1 MKPINRQ
8 TISTVKKRFAYKYP
22 SIKKFSKK
30 IEQRLITMINK
41 EEDEDNE
48 QSVWPFAFSGKL
60 KLS

>member
-1 MKPINRQ
+1 MKPITRQ
-8 TISTVKKRFAYKYP
+8 TISKVKRRFAYKYP

-48 QSVWPFAFSGKL
+48 QSLWPYVFSGKL
-60 KLS
+60 KLV